1 MRSYPTV
8 PSIKVVALS
17 GLGLMYL
24 ASASCWINQPPVA
37 CPEVWIRNGETCS
50 LKPSG
55 QTFMYANQCG
65 EGDLTQ
71 KDCYRSGGTGL
82 LDSPG

>member
-65 EGDLTQ
+65 EG
-71 KDCYRSGGTGL
+71 SG
-82 LDSPG
+82 